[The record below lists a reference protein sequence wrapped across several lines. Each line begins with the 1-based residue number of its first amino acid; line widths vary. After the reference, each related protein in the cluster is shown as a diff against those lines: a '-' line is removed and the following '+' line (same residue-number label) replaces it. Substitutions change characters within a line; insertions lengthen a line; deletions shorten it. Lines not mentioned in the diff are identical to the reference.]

1 MKQREFRCFMVAGI
15 LCATAWSAGAVVN
28 VQHLG
33 AGARSAALGN
43 SFVAVADNGDALFA
57 NPAGLSQLSKRQV
70 AYTNVSLLFGGIE
83 GDDLGQHLFS
93 YTQPLGG
100 RMGLGVGYERIGS
113 DLMSENGA
121 FFGLSYKAGERLRL
135 GLTGKYLFWSVGD
148 IPNDPVNNRPDPLS
162 NSSKG
167 GLGVDLGLLWQ
178 SPFQG
183 AMVGVQV
190 VNLLKPNVASK
201 KGAVNL
207 PSDAGQVPMD
217 LHVGVAE
224 HFGVSLVSVEWVM
237 RDLGGDATDK
247 RLVVG
252 GETRL
257 VEGLMVRAGGS
268 KAFETDGSGAV
279 NAGLGYRWKKMWLDY
294 SYHIPLELTETN
306 GAHRFS
312 LAYEF

>member
-1 MKQREFRCFMVAGI
+1 MQPNMRTLFALGI
-15 LCATAWSAGAVVN
+15 LAVGSWSAEGVVN
-28 VQHLG
+28 IQHLG

-43 SFVAVADNGDALFA
+43 SFAAVADNGDALFS
-57 NPAGLSQLSKRQV
+57 NPAGLSQVSKRQA

-83 GDDLGQHLFS
+83 GDNLGQHLFS
-93 YTQPLGG
+93 YAQPLGG
-100 RMGLGVGYERIGS
+100 RMGLGLGYERIGS
-113 DLMSENGA
+113 ELMSENGA
-121 FFGLSYKAGERLRL
+121 FFGLSYKAGEKLRL

-148 IPNDPVNNRPDPLS
+148 IPNDPVSGAADPLS

-167 GLGVDLGLLWQ
+167 GVGLDLGLLWQ
-178 SPFQG
+178 SPFRG

-201 KGAVNL
+201 KGAVDL
-207 PSDAGQVPMD
+207 PSDAGAVPMD
-217 LHVGVAE
+217 LHVGVAQR
-224 HFGVSLVSVEWVM
+224 FGVSLVSVEWVM
-237 RDLGGDATDK
+237 RDLGGEATDK

-268 KAFETDGSGAV
+268 KAFEEDGSGAV
-279 NAGLGYRWKKMWLDY
+279 NAGLGYRRGKSWLDY

>member
-1 MKQREFRCFMVAGI
+1 MMKQRRMRCLMVAGI
-15 LCATAWSAGAVVN
+15 LCATVWSAEAVVN
-28 VQHLG
+28 IQHLG

-43 SFVAVADNGDALFA
+43 SFVAVADNGDALFS
-57 NPAGLSQLSKRQV
+57 NPAGLSQISKHQV

-93 YTQPLGG
+93 YAQPLGG
-100 RMGLGVGYERIGS
+100 RMGWGVGYERIGS

-121 FFGLSYKAGERLRL
+121 FFGLSYKAGERLRF

-148 IPNDPVNNRPDPLS
+148 IPPDNGRADPLS

-167 GLGVDLGLLWQ
+167 GIGLDLGMLWK

-183 AMVGVQV
+183 AVVGLQV

-237 RDLGGDATDK
+237 RDLGGEATDK

-252 GETRL
+252 GETKL

-279 NAGLGYRWKKMWLDY
+279 NAGLGYQWKKMWLDY

>member
-1 MKQREFRCFMVAGI
+1 MQSKKWTQVALALLG
-15 LCATAWSAGAVVN
+15 LGVGSAEAVVN
-28 VQHLG
+28 IQHLG

-57 NPAGLSQLSKRQV
+57 NPAGLSQVNKRQA

-93 YTQPLGG
+93 YAQPLGG
-100 RMGLGVGYERIGS
+100 RMGLGLGYERIGS

-148 IPNDPVNNRPDPLS
+148 IPNDPVSNLPDPLS

-167 GLGVDLGLLWQ
+167 GIGLDLGLLWQ
-178 SPFQG
+178 SPFRG
-183 AMVGVQV
+183 AMLGVQV
-190 VNLLKPNVASK
+190 VNLLQPNVA
-201 KGAVNL
+201 KGKVVGE
-207 PSDAGQVPMD
+207 SDAGDVPMD

-224 HFGVSLVSVEWVM
+224 RFGVSLVSVEWVM
-237 RDLGGDATDK
+237 RDLGGDATEK

-252 GETRL
+252 GETKL

-268 KAFETDGSGAV
+268 KAFEEDSSGAV
-279 NAGLGYRWKKMWLDY
+279 NAGLGYQWKKMWLDY

>member
-1 MKQREFRCFMVAGI
+1 MQRKIVIGAALGI
-15 LCATAWSAGAVVN
+15 LVCGVWSSEAVVN
-28 VQHLG
+28 IQHLG

-57 NPAGLSQLSKRQV
+57 NPAGLSQISKKQV

-93 YTQPLGG
+93 YAQPLGG
-100 RMGLGVGYERIGS
+100 RMGWGLGYERIGS

-121 FFGLSYKAGERLRL
+121 FFGLSYKAGERLRV
-135 GLTGKYLFWSVGD
+135 GLTGKYVFWSVGD

-167 GLGVDLGLLWQ
+167 GIGADLGLLWQ
-178 SPFQG
+178 SPFRG
-183 AMVGVQV
+183 AMLGVAV
-190 VNLLKPNVASK
+190 VNLLKPNVA
-201 KGAVNL
+201 KGKIAGDG
-207 PSDAGQVPMD
+207 DAGKVPMD
-217 LHVGVAE
+217 LHVGLAQ

-237 RDLGGDATDK
+237 RDVGGKSTDK

-279 NAGLGYRWKKMWLDY
+279 NAGLGYVWKKMWLDY